1 MSLDLKNIPEVV
13 IFELSNPK
21 ICVQICNHTKSLPRT
36 CFPSSLA
43 RVTSEKSP
51 LAPRYLPIEMI
62 VAVMIILTVMM
73 ITVMVKMI
81 TVMVMTI
88 MVMATTITMVS
99 RYLKAAAAVS
109 SNLFQ
114 HKLILSPAILLLS
127 QLDNDW
133 KIFCFLISVVRIAK
147 RWKGKLKLNNTIE
160 VVHTIGGTFCL
171 FYACTFLQFCI
182 LALSKNCKCTF
193 LSCQKS
199 LLLTKTLTR
208 TSISMDLRQ
217 RNLT

>member
-1 MSLDLKNIPEVV
+1 MVIPFMSNTGSGSDISKRIFLGKHHLLRQMMIYHIVNSLHLQRFQEKKTLELGCRSSALPCEPSPKNIPELE

-21 ICVQICNHTKSLPRT
+21 MCVQLCNHTKSLPQT

-62 VAVMIILTVMM
+62 MVMIIVT
-73 ITVMVKMI
+73 
-81 TVMVMTI
+81 VMTI
-88 MVMATTITMVS
+88 MVMATTMTMMS

-127 QLDNDW
+127 QLDND
-133 KIFCFLISVVRIAK
+133 
-147 RWKGKLKLNNTIE
+147 
-160 VVHTIGGTFCL
+160 
-171 FYACTFLQFCI
+171 
-182 LALSKNCKCTF
+182 
-193 LSCQKS
+193 
-199 LLLTKTLTR
+199 
-208 TSISMDLRQ
+208 
-217 RNLT
+217 

>member
-1 MSLDLKNIPEVV
+1 
-13 IFELSNPK
+13 
-21 ICVQICNHTKSLPRT
+21 
-36 CFPSSLA
+36 
-43 RVTSEKSP
+43 
-51 LAPRYLPIEMI
+51 
-62 VAVMIILTVMM
+62 
-73 ITVMVKMI
+73 
-81 TVMVMTI
+81 
-88 MVMATTITMVS
+88 MATTITIVS

-133 KIFCFLISVVRIAK
+133 KIFCFLNSAVRIAK

-171 FYACTFLQFCI
+171 FYACTFLHFCI

-199 LLLTKTLTR
+199 LLTKSYKNLDLDGFQAEESHLILSKTFSR
-208 TSISMDLRQ
+208 TYLICWCVISLYGC
-217 RNLT
+217 NTNIL